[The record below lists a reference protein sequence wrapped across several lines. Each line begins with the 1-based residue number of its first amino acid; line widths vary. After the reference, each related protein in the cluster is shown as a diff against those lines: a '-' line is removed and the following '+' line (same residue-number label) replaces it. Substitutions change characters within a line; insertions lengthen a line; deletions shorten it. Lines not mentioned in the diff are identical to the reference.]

1 MAKKWLYLQLT
12 NRIKICYLLGKK
24 KKDIQTDSLDRRT
37 IGQMCKLVPGKS
49 VMKENARL

>member
-1 MAKKWLYLQLT
+1 MVVPTVNEQNKNMLSF
-12 NRIKICYLLGKK
+12 GEK